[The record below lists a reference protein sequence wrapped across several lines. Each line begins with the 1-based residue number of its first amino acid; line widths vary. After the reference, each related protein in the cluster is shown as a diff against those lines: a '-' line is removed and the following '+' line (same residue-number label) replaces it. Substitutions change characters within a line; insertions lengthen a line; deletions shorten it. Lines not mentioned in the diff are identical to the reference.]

1 MNKEK
6 KITFMII
13 LVVIVILSII
23 TIPLIIKYNLE
34 KDKENFP
41 EYKEIDIDEDLLS
54 DEQTYEQIKKDLEK
68 DFYFN
73 KIALMTDY
81 DHKESSTKN
90 LQDLLR
96 HFIFNYELSNNKY
109 FSYTDSAK
117 GIYCFS
123 KNHLINAFKEFYGL
137 DITDKYNYLEGYY
150 KYVYISSKGYCLDF
164 KRVASE
170 YDNNIKIAVERM
182 SMLGS
187 TITTDLY
194 VYEYYASSTNEKYYE
209 NLLGEAIDSKDYSKA
224 KTLVENHLN
233 GTVTHKQIQFKK
245 NTRGKYFKYQIL
257 VSKKLVY

>member
-13 LVVIVILSII
+13 LTAIVLLSII
-23 TIPLIIKYNLE
+23 TIPLIIKYNIE
-34 KDKENFP
+34 KDKDNFP
-41 EYKEIDIDEDLLS
+41 EYKDIDIDEDLLS
-54 DEQTYEQIKKDLEK
+54 NEQTYEQIKKDLQN

-73 KIALMTDY
+73 KLAIMTDY
-81 DHKESSTKN
+81 DYKESSTEN
-90 LQDLLR
+90 LQDLLW
-96 HFIFNYELSNNKY
+96 HFIFNYELSNDSY
-109 FSYTDSAK
+109 FSYTDSANGK
-117 GIYCFS
+117 YCFS
-123 KNHLINAFKEFYGL
+123 KKNLINAFNEFYKL

-164 KRVASE
+164 KRVSDE
-170 YDNNIKIAVERM
+170 YDNNIKIAIERM
-182 SMLGS
+182 SILGT

-209 NLLGEAIDSKDYSKA
+209 NLLGQAIDSKDYSKA
-224 KTLVENHLN
+224 KTLVENYLN